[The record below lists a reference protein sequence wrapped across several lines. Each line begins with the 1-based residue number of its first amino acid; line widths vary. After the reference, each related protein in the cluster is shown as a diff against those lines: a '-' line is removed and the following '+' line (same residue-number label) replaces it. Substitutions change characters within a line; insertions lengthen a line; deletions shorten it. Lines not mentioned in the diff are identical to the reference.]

1 MSAQPSSSR
10 RTAEPRVTR
19 QRVAVGRTLDS
30 LDDFVSTQELHR
42 LLQDRGEKVSL
53 ATTYRILQSMA
64 DDEQVDVLRGAD
76 GEVLYRRCEAE
87 HHHHHLVVSN
97 DFSFVL
103 VCMYHT

>member
-53 ATTYRILQSMA
+53 ATT
-64 DDEQVDVLRGAD
+64 
-76 GEVLYRRCEAE
+76 
-87 HHHHHLVVSN
+87 
-97 DFSFVL
+97 
-103 VCMYHT
+103 